1 MATQEDTAKPV
12 RKRMGAFIRKLE
24 RFGWRL
30 AMKHDM
36 MGAKKVEG
44 ENQKVSR
51 LYDLWAPVYDLMF
64 RRLEGFQE
72 GRSRLVKAV
81 VRPGDRV
88 MDMGTGTGMNLEPV
102 YELTEHVHALD
113 LHEKMLKKA
122 HKWIGEQG
130 HEPRLVRASATD
142 LPYADDSL
150 DVIVSAYMMVYLTPE
165 QYVQCLAECRRIL
178 CAGGRVGFLCGQ
190 GEASPRN
197 PRREQWLEYLYAAGF
212 ETVEFDDFYDVLR
225 IVVAS

>member
-1 MATQEDTAKPV
+1 METLDDTREPR
-12 RKRMGAFIRKLE
+12 RKRLGGFIRKLE

-36 MGAKKVEG
+36 MGAKKVGG
-44 ENQKVSR
+44 ENQKVTR

-72 GRSRLVKAV
+72 GRTRLVKAV

-102 YELTEHVHALD
+102 YELTGEVHALD
-113 LHEKMLKKA
+113 LHEKMLRKA
-122 HKWIGEQG
+122 QKWIGEHG
-130 HEPRLVRASATD
+130 HAPHLVRASATE
-142 LPYADDSL
+142 LPYREGSFDA
-150 DVIVSAYMMVYLTPE
+150 IVSAYMMVYLTPD
-165 QYVQCLAECRRIL
+165 QYLQCLHECRRVL
-178 CAGGRVGFLCGQ
+178 RHGGRAGFLCGQ
-190 GEASPRN
+190 GESSPRN

-212 ETVEFDDFYDVLR
+212 AKVEFDDFFDVLR

>member
-1 MATQEDTAKPV
+1 MASQDDSLKPK
-12 RKRMGAFIRKLE
+12 RKRLGAFIKKLE

-44 ENQKVSR
+44 ENRKVSR

-72 GRSRLVKAV
+72 GRTRLVSTV
-81 VRPGDRV
+81 VRPGERV
-88 MDMGTGTGMNLEPV
+88 MDMGTGTGMNLEPA

-113 LHEKMLKKA
+113 LHGKMLEKA
-122 HKWIGEQG
+122 SKWCREHG
-130 HEPRLVRASATD
+130 HVPRLVRASATH
-142 LPYADDSL
+142 LPYGDDSL
-150 DVIVSAYMMVYLTPE
+150 DCIISAYMMVYLTPE
-165 QYVQCLAECRRIL
+165 QYVQCLAECRRVL
-178 CAGGRVGFLCGQ
+178 VDGGRVGFLCGQ

-197 PRREQWLEYLYAAGF
+197 PRREEWLDYLYAAGF
-212 ETVEFDDFYDVLR
+212 SKVEFDDFYDVLR